1 MLGSA
6 NAMEQPSHDL
16 RPFQAPAASPRRFV
30 SIGAVIL
37 LHLIL
42 IYALASGLA
51 ANMAQKVIQDVQV
64 AVVQEKPPQQKL
76 PPPPP
81 PPLVKPP
88 PPEFVPPPEINI
100 QSEAA
105 PTNTITQVTNTPAP
119 PAPPAPAVVAPTL
132 AASANNNCAAKYY
145 PAMAVRLSHQGSTMV
160 TVHIGADGSVA
171 SADVTG
177 GSGYD
182 ELDQA
187 AITCIQNGWHFK
199 PAEQNG
205 SPVASTKQYRIV
217 WKLAG

>member
-1 MLGSA
+1 MQ
-6 NAMEQPSHDL
+6 QPSHDL
-16 RPFQAPAASPRRFV
+16 RAFQAPAASPSRFI

-88 PPEFVPPPEINI
+88 PPEFIPPPEINI

-105 PTNTITQVTNTPAP
+105 PNAITQVTNTPTP
-119 PAPPAPAVVAPTL
+119 PAPPAPAVTAPTL
-132 AASANNNCAAKYY
+132 AAGPGNNCAGKYY
-145 PAMAVRLSHQGSTMV
+145 PAMAIRLSHQGATMV
-160 TVHIGADGSVA
+160 TVHISADGA
-171 SADVTG
+171 VTG
-177 GSGYD
+177 TEVSGASGYD
-182 ELDQA
+182 ELDSA
-187 AITCIQNGWHFK
+187 AVTCIQNGWHFK
-199 PAEQNG
+199 PATQNG
-205 SPVASTKQYRIV
+205 APIASTKQYRIV
-217 WKLAG
+217 WKLTG

>member
-1 MLGSA
+1 
-6 NAMEQPSHDL
+6 MEQPSHDL
-16 RPFQAPAASPRRFV
+16 RAFQTTAASPRRFV
-30 SIGAVIL
+30 SIGAVLL
-37 LHLIL
+37 LHIIL

-51 ANMAQKVIQDVQV
+51 ANLVHKAVQDVQV
-64 AVVQEKPPQQKL
+64 AVVQEKPPEQKL

-100 QSEAA
+100 QNDA
-105 PTNTITQVTNTPAP
+105 PVTNTITQVTNVPTP
-119 PAPPAPAVVAPTL
+119 PAPPAPAVTAPTL
-132 AASANNNCAAKYY
+132 AAGPGNNCAQRYY
-145 PAMAVRLSHQGSTMV
+145 PQMAIRLSHQGATMV
-160 TVHIGADGSVA
+160 SVHIGADGSVT

-187 AITCIQNGWHFK
+187 AITCITNGWHFK

-205 SPVASTKQYRIV
+205 APVASVKQYRIV
-217 WKLAG
+217 WKLT